1 MNLLAWIGRLERWLC
16 TSGFIVMSAALVLD
30 VAFRLFVGRGVVGAP
45 QVGLVGMMVTAL
57 FGLGLAADA
66 GDHFRPRVLDDYVPE
81 AIADAFLTFS
91 HLVTAC
97 FFALLAWLALW
108 VARESYALDDV
119 TPLLRWPVGL
129 LQCVLVLAFSFNI
142 LRYLTYAFVRDARPS
157 EHIDQE
163 AV

>member
-1 MNLLAWIGRLERWLC
+1 MSLLNWIGRLERWLC

-66 GDHFRPRVLDDYVPE
+66 GDHFRPRVLDGYVPKSFTE
-81 AIADAFLTFS
+81 AFIAFG

-97 FFALLAWLALW
+97 FFALLVWLALW
-108 VARESYALDDV
+108 VARESYALEDV

-129 LQCVLVLAFSFNI
+129 LQSVMVIAFSANV
-142 LRYLTYAFVRDARPS
+142 LRYLTYAFVPATRPS